1 MKWIKPGSP
10 EYEPARKVFNAMIDR
25 RPAVIA
31 QCSTDAEVA
40 EALRYGRGNSLPIAV
55 RAGGHSVAGM
65 STNDGGLVVDVR
77 PMKSIDVDPE
87 SGIITAGAGVT
98 WGEFDRAT
106 QAHAFAVT
114 GGRAST
120 TGIAGFTLGGGSG
133 WLERSF
139 GFACDS
145 LVSVNLVTADG
156 ERVTASARENPELFW
171 ALHGGGGNFGVATS
185 FTFQGHRLGPVVH
198 AGMWLWPGEEATDV
212 TRAFRDLALAA
223 PDGVGLAL
231 LYVTAPSEP
240 FVPERM
246 KGKMAVLVVYVYAG
260 DTEEGSEHARPFR
273 ELGPAVDLVGD
284 TQYAAFQ
291 SSLDDPPD
299 HYNYWSADYHDELPD
314 EALDLFV
321 ESGRN
326 LPDATSQQLIAR
338 WGGAVGGNAAAATPL
353 INRNAAWVSHPY
365 GISPTPE
372 EGERAKAWVRDFR
385 GKIAPYATGGVW
397 LNFIGHEGQER
408 IRAAFGNGNYAR
420 LARVKRDFDPQ
431 NVFRGNQNILPAGS

>member
-1 MKWIKPGSP
+1 MKWIKPESP
-10 EYEPARKVFNAMIDR
+10 DYDPARKVFNAMIDR
-25 RPAVIA
+25 RPAAIA
-31 QCSTDAEVA
+31 QCSNDADVA
-40 EALRYGRGNSLPIAV
+40 EALRYGRENSLAIAV

-65 STNDGGLVVDVR
+65 SMNDGGLVIDVR
-77 PMKSIDVDPE
+77 HMKSIDVDPE
-87 SGIITAGAGVT
+87 SGIVTAGAGLT
-98 WGEFDRAT
+98 WGEFDHAT
-106 QAHAFAVT
+106 QEHALAVT

-133 WLERSF
+133 WLERSY

-185 FTFQGHRLGPVVH
+185 FTFQAHRLGPVVH
-198 AGMWLWPGEEATDV
+198 AGMWLWPGEAATDI
-212 TRAFRDLALAA
+212 TRAFRDLALAG
-223 PDGVGLAL
+223 PDGVGLGL
-231 LYVTAPSEP
+231 LYVTAPAEP
-240 FVPERM
+240 FVPDAM
-246 KGKMAVLVVYVYAG
+246 VGKMAILVAYLYAG
-260 DTEEGSEHARPFR
+260 EPEEGSEHARPFR

-284 TQYAAFQ
+284 TQYAEFQ

-299 HYNYWSADYHDELPD
+299 HYNYWSADYHNELPD

-321 ESGRN
+321 ESART
-326 LPDATSQQLIAR
+326 LPDDTSQQFIVR
-338 WGGAVGGNAAAATPL
+338 WGGAVGGNAAANTPL
-353 INRNAAWVSHPY
+353 INRNSAWVSHPY
-365 GISPTPE
+365 GISSTPE
-372 EGERAKAWVRDFR
+372 GGERAKAWVKDFR

-397 LNFIGHEGQER
+397 LNFIGNEGQDR

-431 NVFRGNQNILPAGS
+431 NIFRGNQNIIPAGS

>member
-1 MKWIKPGSP
+1 MKWIRPDNP
-10 EYEPARKVFNAMIDR
+10 DYDPARKVFNAMIDR
-25 RPAVIA
+25 RPAAIA
-31 QCSTDAEVA
+31 QCANDADVA
-40 EALRYGRGNSLPIAV
+40 EALRYGRENSLAIAV

-65 STNDGGLVVDVR
+65 STNDGGLVIDVR
-77 PMKSIDVDPE
+77 PMKSIEIDPE
-87 SGIITAGAGVT
+87 SGIVTAGAGLT
-98 WGEFDRAT
+98 WGEFDHAT
-106 QAHAFAVT
+106 QEHALAVT

-133 WLERSF
+133 WLERSY

-185 FTFQGHRLGPVVH
+185 FTFQAHRLGPVVH
-198 AGMWLWPGEEATDV
+198 AGMWLWPGEAATDI
-212 TRAFRDLALAA
+212 TRAFRDLALAG
-223 PDGVGLAL
+223 PDGVGLGL
-231 LYVTAPSEP
+231 LYVTAPAEP
-240 FVPERM
+240 FVPDAM
-246 KGKMAVLVVYVYAG
+246 VGKMATLVAYLYAG
-260 DTEEGSEHARPFR
+260 DPEEGSEHARPFR

-284 TQYAAFQ
+284 THYAEFQ

-314 EALDLFV
+314 EALDVFV
-321 ESGRN
+321 ESART
-326 LPDATSQQLIAR
+326 LPDATSQQFIVR

-372 EGERAKAWVRDFR
+372 GGQRAKAWVKDFR

-397 LNFIGHEGQER
+397 LNFIGNEGQDR

-420 LARVKRDFDPQ
+420 LARVKREFDPQ
-431 NVFRGNQNILPAGS
+431 NIFRGNQNIVPAGS

>member
-1 MKWIKPGSP
+1 MKWIKPDSP
-10 EYEPARKVFNAMIDR
+10 EYNTARKVFNAMIDR

-40 EALRYGRGNSLPIAV
+40 EALRYGRENSLAIAV

-65 STNDGGLVVDVR
+65 STNDDGLVVDVR
-77 PMKSIDVDPE
+77 PMKSIDVNPE
-87 SGIITAGAGVT
+87 SGMITAGAGVT

-106 QAHAFAVT
+106 QQHAFAVT

-212 TRAFRDLALAA
+212 SRAFRDLALAA

-231 LYVTAPSEP
+231 LYVTAPPEP

-246 KGKMAVLVVYVYAG
+246 VGKMAVLVAYVYAG

-273 ELGPAVDLVGD
+273 ELGPAVDLVAD
-284 TQYAAFQ
+284 TQYADFN

-299 HYNYWSADYHDELPD
+299 HYNYWSADYHDQLPD

-321 ESGRN
+321 ESART

-372 EGERAKAWVRDFR
+372 EGERAKAWVKDFR

-397 LNFIGHEGQER
+397 LNFIGNEGQDR

-431 NVFRGNQNILPAGS
+431 NIFRGNQNILPAGS

>member
-1 MKWIKPGSP
+1 MKWIRPDNP
-10 EYEPARKVFNAMIDR
+10 DYDPARKVFNAMIDR
-25 RPAVIA
+25 RPAAIA
-31 QCSTDAEVA
+31 QCSNDADVA
-40 EALRYGRGNSLPIAV
+40 EALRYGRENSLAIAV

-65 STNDGGLVVDVR
+65 STNDGGLVIDVR
-77 PMKSIDVDPE
+77 PMKSIEIDPE
-87 SGIITAGAGVT
+87 SGIVTAGAGLT
-98 WGEFDRAT
+98 WGEFDHAT
-106 QAHAFAVT
+106 QEHALAVT

-133 WLERSF
+133 WLERSY

-185 FTFQGHRLGPVVH
+185 FTFQAHRLGPVVH
-198 AGMWLWPGEEATDV
+198 AGMWLWPGEAATDI
-212 TRAFRDLALAA
+212 TRAFRDLALAG
-223 PDGVGLAL
+223 PDGVGLGL
-231 LYVTAPSEP
+231 LYVTAPAEP
-240 FVPERM
+240 FVPDAM
-246 KGKMAVLVVYVYAG
+246 VGKMATLVAYLYAG
-260 DTEEGSEHARPFR
+260 DPEEGSEHARPFR

-284 TQYAAFQ
+284 THYAEFQ

-314 EALDLFV
+314 EALDVFV
-321 ESGRN
+321 ESART
-326 LPDATSQQLIAR
+326 LPDATSQQFIVR

-372 EGERAKAWVRDFR
+372 GGQKAKAWVKDFR

-397 LNFIGHEGQER
+397 LNFIGNEGQDR

-420 LARVKRDFDPQ
+420 LARVKREFDPQ
-431 NVFRGNQNILPAGS
+431 NIFRGNQNIVPAGS

>member
-1 MKWIKPGSP
+1 MKWIYPESP
-10 EYEPARKVFNAMIDR
+10 DYDPARKVFNAMIDR
-25 RPAVIA
+25 HPAVIA
-31 QCSTDAEVA
+31 QCSNDADVA
-40 EALRYGRGNSLPIAV
+40 EALRYGRENSLAIAV

-65 STNDGGLVVDVR
+65 SMNDGGLVIDVR
-77 PMKSIDVDPE
+77 HMKSIDVDPE
-87 SGIITAGAGVT
+87 SGIVTAGAGLT
-98 WGEFDRAT
+98 WGEFDHAT
-106 QAHAFAVT
+106 QEHALAVT

-133 WLERSF
+133 WLERSY

-185 FTFQGHRLGPVVH
+185 FTFQAHRLGPVVH
-198 AGMWLWPGEEATDV
+198 AGMWLWPGEAATDI
-212 TRAFRDLALAA
+212 TRAFRDLALAG
-223 PDGVGLAL
+223 PDGVGLGL
-231 LYVTAPSEP
+231 LYVTAPAEP
-240 FVPERM
+240 FVPDAM
-246 KGKMAVLVVYVYAG
+246 VGKMAILVAYLYAG
-260 DTEEGSEHARPFR
+260 EPEEGSEHARPFR

-284 TQYAAFQ
+284 THYAEFQ

-299 HYNYWSADYHDELPD
+299 HYNYWSADYHNELPD
-314 EALDLFV
+314 EALNLFV
-321 ESGRN
+321 ESGRT

-365 GISPTPE
+365 GISATPE
-372 EGERAKAWVRDFR
+372 GGERAKVWVKDFR
-385 GKIAPYATGGVW
+385 AKIAPYATGGVW
-397 LNFIGHEGQER
+397 LNFIGNEGQDR

-431 NVFRGNQNILPAGS
+431 NIFRGNQNIVPAGS

>member
-1 MKWIKPGSP
+1 MKWIRPDTP
-10 EYEPARKVFNAMIDR
+10 DYDTARKVFNAMIDR
-25 RPAVIA
+25 RPAAIA
-31 QCSTDAEVA
+31 QCSSDADVA
-40 EALRYGRGNSLPIAV
+40 EALRYGRQHSLAIAV

-65 STNDGGLVVDVR
+65 SMNDGGLVIDVR

-87 SGIITAGAGVT
+87 SGIVTAGAGLT
-98 WGEFDRAT
+98 WGEFDHAT
-106 QAHAFAVT
+106 QEHALAVT

-120 TGIAGFTLGGGSG
+120 TGVAGFTLGGGSG
-133 WLERSF
+133 WLERSY

-185 FTFQGHRLGPVVH
+185 FTFQAHRLGPVVH
-198 AGMWLWPGEEATDV
+198 AGMWLWPAEDAPDV

-231 LYVTAPSEP
+231 LYLTAPPEP
-240 FVPERM
+240 FVPAYM
-246 KGKMAVLVVYVYAG
+246 VGKMAATVAYLYAG
-260 DTEEGSEHARPFR
+260 DPEEGSEHARPFR
-273 ELGPAVDLVGD
+273 ELGPAIDLVAD
-284 TQYAAFQ
+284 THYAEFQ

-299 HYNYWSADYHDELPD
+299 HYNYWSADYHNDLPD
-314 EALDLFV
+314 EALDLLV
-321 ESGRN
+321 ESART

-365 GISPTPE
+365 GISATPE
-372 EGERAKAWVRDFR
+372 GGERAKAWVKDFR
-385 GKIAPYATGGVW
+385 AKIAPYATGGVW
-397 LNFIGHEGQER
+397 LNFIGNEGQDR

-431 NVFRGNQNILPAGS
+431 NTFRGNQNIVPAGS

>member
-1 MKWIKPGSP
+1 MKWIRP
-10 EYEPARKVFNAMIDR
+10 ETPDYDTARKVFNAMIDR
-25 RPAVIA
+25 RPAAIA
-31 QCSTDAEVA
+31 QCSSDADVA
-40 EALRYGRGNSLPIAV
+40 DALRYGRQHSLAIAV

-65 STNDGGLVVDVR
+65 SMNDGGLVIDVR

-87 SGIITAGAGVT
+87 TGIVTAGAGLT
-98 WGEFDRAT
+98 WGEFDHAT
-106 QAHAFAVT
+106 QEHALAVT

-120 TGIAGFTLGGGSG
+120 TGVAGFTLGGGSG
-133 WLERSF
+133 WLERSY

-145 LVSVNLVTADG
+145 LVSVDLVTAGG

-185 FTFQGHRLGPVVH
+185 FTFQAHRLGPVVH
-198 AGMWLWPGEEATDV
+198 AGMWLWPAEDAPDI

-231 LYVTAPSEP
+231 LYLTAPPEP
-240 FVPERM
+240 FVPAYM
-246 KGKMAVLVVYVYAG
+246 VGKLAAAVAYLYAG
-260 DTEEGSEHARPFR
+260 DPEEGSEHARPFR
-273 ELGPAVDLVGD
+273 ELGPAIDLVGD
-284 TQYAAFQ
+284 THYVDFQ

-299 HYNYWSADYHDELPD
+299 HYNYWSADYHNDLPD
-314 EALDLFV
+314 EALDLLV
-321 ESGRN
+321 ESART
-326 LPDATSQQLIAR
+326 LPDATSQQLVAR

-365 GISPTPE
+365 GISTTPE
-372 EGERAKAWVRDFR
+372 GGERAKAWVKDFR
-385 GKIAPYATGGVW
+385 TKMAPYATGGVW
-397 LNFIGHEGQER
+397 LTFNGNEGQDR

-431 NVFRGNQNILPAGS
+431 NIFRGNHNIVPAGS

>member
-1 MKWIKPGSP
+1 MKWINPGSP
-10 EYEPARKVFNAMIDR
+10 DYDPARKVFNAMIDK
-25 RPAVIA
+25 RPAAIA
-31 QCSTDAEVA
+31 QCSNDADVA
-40 EALRYGRGNSLPIAV
+40 EALRYARENSLAIAV
-55 RAGGHSVAGM
+55 RSGGHSVAGM
-65 STNDGGLVVDVR
+65 STNDGGLVIDVR

-87 SGIITAGAGVT
+87 SGIVTAGAGLT
-98 WGEFDRAT
+98 WGEFDHAT
-106 QAHAFAVT
+106 QEHALAVT

-133 WLERSF
+133 WLERSY

-145 LVSVNLVTADG
+145 LVSVDLVTADG

-185 FTFQGHRLGPVVH
+185 FTFQAHRLGPVVH
-198 AGMWLWPGEEATDV
+198 AGMWLWPGEAATDI
-212 TRAFRDLALAA
+212 TRAFRDLALTG
-223 PDGVGLAL
+223 PDGVGLGL
-231 LYVTAPSEP
+231 LYVTAPAEP
-240 FVPERM
+240 FVPEAM
-246 KGKMAVLVVYVYAG
+246 VGKMAILVAYLYAG
-260 DTEEGSEHARPFR
+260 DPEEGSEHARPFR

-284 TQYAAFQ
+284 THYAEFQ

-299 HYNYWSADYHDELPD
+299 HYNYWSADYHNELPD

-321 ESGRN
+321 ESART
-326 LPDATSQQLIAR
+326 LPDATSQQFIVR

-365 GISPTPE
+365 GISATPE
-372 EGERAKAWVRDFR
+372 GGERAKAWVKDFR

-397 LNFIGHEGQER
+397 LNFIGNEGQDR

-431 NVFRGNQNILPAGS
+431 NIFRGNQNIIPAGS

>member
-1 MKWIKPGSP
+1 MKWIKPDNP
-10 EYEPARKVFNAMIDR
+10 DYDPARKVFNAMIDR

-31 QCSTDAEVA
+31 QCSNDADVA
-40 EALRYGRGNSLPIAV
+40 EALRYGRENSLAIAV

-65 STNDGGLVVDVR
+65 SMNDGGLVIDVR

-87 SGIITAGAGVT
+87 SGIVTAGAGLT
-98 WGEFDRAT
+98 WGEFDHAT
-106 QAHAFAVT
+106 QEHALAVT

-133 WLERSF
+133 WLERSY

-185 FTFQGHRLGPVVH
+185 FTFQAHRLGPVVH
-198 AGMWLWPGEEATDV
+198 AGMWLWPAEAATDI
-212 TRAFRDLALAA
+212 TRAFRDLALAG
-223 PDGVGLAL
+223 PDGVGLGL
-231 LYVTAPSEP
+231 LYVTAPAEP
-240 FVPERM
+240 FVPDEM
-246 KGKMAVLVVYVYAG
+246 VGKMATLVAYLYAG
-260 DTEEGSEHARPFR
+260 DPEEGSEHARPFR

-284 TQYAAFQ
+284 THYAEFQ

-299 HYNYWSADYHDELPD
+299 HYNYWSADYHNELPD

-321 ESGRN
+321 ESGRA
-326 LPDATSQQLIAR
+326 LPDATSQQFIVR

-365 GISPTPE
+365 GISTTPE
-372 EGERAKAWVRDFR
+372 GGERAKAWVKDFR

-397 LNFIGHEGQER
+397 LNFIGNEGQDR

-431 NVFRGNQNILPAGS
+431 NIFRGNQNIVPAGS

>member
-1 MKWIKPGSP
+1 MKWIKPDNP
-10 EYEPARKVFNAMIDR
+10 DYDAARKVFNAMIDR
-25 RPAVIA
+25 RPAAIA
-31 QCSTDAEVA
+31 QCANDEDVA
-40 EALRYGRGNSLPIAV
+40 EALLYGRGNALPIAV

-65 STNDGGLVVDVR
+65 SMNDDGVVIDVR

-87 SGIITAGAGVT
+87 SGIVTAGAGVT

-106 QAHAFAVT
+106 QEHALAVT

-120 TGIAGFTLGGGSG
+120 TGVAGFTLGGGSG
-133 WLERSF
+133 WLERSY

-156 ERVTASARENPELFW
+156 DRVTASARENPELFW

-185 FTFQGHRLGPVVH
+185 FTFQAHRLGPVVH
-198 AGMWLWPGEEATDV
+198 AGIWLWPGEEAMDV
-212 TRAFRDLALAA
+212 SRAFRDLALAA
-223 PDGVGLAL
+223 PDGVGLGL
-231 LYVTAPSEP
+231 LYLTAPPEP
-240 FVPERM
+240 FVPEHLV
-246 KGKMAVLVVYVYAG
+246 GKLAVAVGYVYAG
-260 DTEEGSEHARPFR
+260 DPEEGSEHARPFR

-284 TQYAAFQ
+284 TPYAEFNC
-291 SSLDDPPD
+291 SLDDPPD

-314 EALDLFV
+314 DALDVFV
-321 ESGRN
+321 ESARN

-338 WGGAVGGNAAAATPL
+338 WGGAVGGNAGAATPL

-372 EGERAKAWVRDFR
+372 GGQRAKAWVKDFR
-385 GKIAPYATGGVW
+385 EKIAPYATGGVW
-397 LNFIGHEGQER
+397 LNFIGNEGQDR

-420 LARVKRDFDPQ
+420 LARVKRDFDPK
-431 NVFRGNQNILPAGS
+431 NVFQGNQNILPAGS

>member
-1 MKWIKPGSP
+1 MKWIRPDNP
-10 EYEPARKVFNAMIDR
+10 DYDPARKVFNAMIDR
-25 RPAVIA
+25 RPAAIA
-31 QCSTDAEVA
+31 QCSNDADVA
-40 EALRYGRGNSLPIAV
+40 EALRYGRENSLAIAV

-65 STNDGGLVVDVR
+65 STNDGGLVIDVR
-77 PMKSIDVDPE
+77 PMKSIEIDPE
-87 SGIITAGAGVT
+87 SGIVTAGAGLT
-98 WGEFDRAT
+98 WGEFDHAT
-106 QAHAFAVT
+106 QEHALAVT

-133 WLERSF
+133 WLERSY

-171 ALHGGGGNFGVATS
+171 ALHGGGGNFGVVTS
-185 FTFQGHRLGPVVH
+185 FTFQAHRLGPVVH
-198 AGMWLWPGEEATDV
+198 AGMWLWPGEAATDI
-212 TRAFRDLALAA
+212 TRAFRDLALAG
-223 PDGVGLAL
+223 PDGVGLGL
-231 LYVTAPSEP
+231 LYVTAPAEP
-240 FVPERM
+240 FVPDAM
-246 KGKMAVLVVYVYAG
+246 VGKMATLVAYLYAG
-260 DTEEGSEHARPFR
+260 DPEEGSEHARPFR

-284 TQYAAFQ
+284 THYAEFQ

-314 EALDLFV
+314 EALDVFV
-321 ESGRN
+321 ESART
-326 LPDATSQQLIAR
+326 LPDATSQQFIVR

-372 EGERAKAWVRDFR
+372 GGQKAKAWVKDFR

-397 LNFIGHEGQER
+397 LNFIGNEGQDR

-420 LARVKRDFDPQ
+420 LARVKREFDPQ
-431 NVFRGNQNILPAGS
+431 NIFRGNQNIVPAGS

>member
-31 QCSTDAEVA
+31 QCSNDAEVA

-65 STNDGGLVVDVR
+65 STNDGGLMVDVR

-106 QAHAFAVT
+106 QEHAFAVT

>member
-1 MKWIKPGSP
+1 MKWIRPDSP
-10 EYEPARKVFNAMIDR
+10 HYDPARKVFNAMIDR

-40 EALRYGRGNSLPIAV
+40 EALRYGLGNSLAIAV

-65 STNDGGLVVDVR
+65 STNDDGLVIDVR
-77 PMKSIDVDPE
+77 PMKSIEVDPE

-98 WGEFDRAT
+98 WGEFDHAT
-106 QAHAFAVT
+106 QEHAFAVT

-185 FTFQGHRLGPVVH
+185 FTFRGHRLGPVVH
-198 AGMWLWPGEEATDV
+198 AGMWLWPGEDATDIS
-212 TRAFRDLALAA
+212 RAFRDLALAA

-231 LYVTAPSEP
+231 LYVTAPAEA

-246 KGKMAVLVVYVYAG
+246 VGKMAVLVAYVYAG
-260 DTEEGSEHARPFR
+260 DPDEGSQHARPFR

-284 TQYAAFQ
+284 TRYAEFQ

-321 ESGRN
+321 ESARN

-372 EGERAKAWVRDFR
+372 EGERAKAWVKDFR

-397 LNFIGHEGQER
+397 LNFIGNEGQDR